1 MKSFTHHALILGGLY
16 FVVSLLFSWANGNF
30 GMVDVAA
37 FVMFFALFIVL
48 CFKRKYN
55 FLLCFQNKYIKT
67 GNYIKAL
74 GIAQYYKI
82 IFMFFPGIVYGYRA
96 SKAQYFGWEIPLPP
110 IMYMQIVSYIYWG
123 VLLLSLIWAT
133 YQSFGKQKP
142 NEAIAAGRKNP

>member
-37 FVMFFALFIVL
+37 FVVFFALFIVL

-110 IMYMQIVSYIYWG
+110 IMYMQTVSYVYWV
-123 VLLLSLIWAT
+123 VLSLSLIWAT
-133 YQSFGKQKP
+133 YQSFG
-142 NEAIAAGRKNP
+142 ERKSNLS